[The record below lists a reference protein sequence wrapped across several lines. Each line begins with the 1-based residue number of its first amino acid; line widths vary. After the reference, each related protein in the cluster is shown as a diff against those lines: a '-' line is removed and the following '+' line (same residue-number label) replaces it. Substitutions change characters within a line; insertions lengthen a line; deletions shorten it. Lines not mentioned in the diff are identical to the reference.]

1 MAIDAP
7 SGGTSAVDLTHNDDA
22 VDHGDRTLDQE
33 LPAPIVQLLD
43 LLGAR
48 LHFEQNGVRLYD
60 MLIAKLDGDTRA
72 DIADARTAVVDRS
85 TASGRG
91 EGPTRDD
98 LVAIRNEELAHVR
111 LLDDVIT
118 ELGGEPAAV
127 TDAAAREAIASR
139 GLADVVGDPASSVL
153 DALEAL
159 VIAEL
164 TDHEQWV
171 NLVELARELGR
182 DDLARSFLTAQSTE
196 HTHLSKMRAWISAG
210 RAATRVEVQ

>member
-1 MAIDAP
+1 MAIDR
-7 SGGTSAVDLTHNDDA
+7 DLP
-22 VDHGDRTLDQE
+22 
-33 LPAPIVQLLD
+33 PAIVQLLD

-60 MLIAKLDGDTRA
+60 LLIAKLEGGVRH
-72 DIADARTAVVDRS
+72 DIANTSAPLVDRTVHATS
-85 TASGRG
+85 D
-91 EGPTRDD
+91 GPTRDD
-98 LVAIRNEELAHVR
+98 LVAIRNDELAHIR

-127 TDAAAREAIASR
+127 TSAAAREAIASR
-139 GLADVVGDPASSVL
+139 GLAEVVGDPASSVL
-153 DALEAL
+153 DALETM
-159 VIAEL
+159 VVAEL

-210 RAATRVEVQ
+210 RAAIRVEVQ

>member
-1 MAIDAP
+1 MTADRCLVAIDAAP
-7 SGGTSAVDLTHNDDA
+7 RGGATVSSTQDDA
-22 VDHGDRTLDQE
+22 RD
-33 LPAPIVQLLD
+33 LPVPVVQLLD

-60 MLIAKLDGDTRA
+60 LLIGKLDRDARR
-72 DIADARTAVVDRS
+72 DIADSRAPVIDRS
-85 TASGRG
+85 TAHANGG
-91 EGPTRDD
+91 GPTRDD
-98 LVAIRNEELAHVR
+98 LVAIRNEELAHIQM
-111 LLDDVIT
+111 LDGMIT
-118 ELGGEPAAV
+118 ALGGEPAAV
-127 TDAAAREAIASR
+127 TEAAAREAIASR

-153 DALEAL
+153 DALEAM

-210 RAATRVEVQ
+210 RAASRVEVQ